1 MACAENTRQIPI
13 NIETD
18 DAKQYSRNLS
28 QFLYDYKAGSS
39 ITLMQMNTN
48 TKGAGYIN
56 IPDIQESFLNFT
68 TTGNLAHVISFFFID
83 SLNYYNNKKMP
94 IEIINVYKSKNGS
107 DYLMMFIPVDIK
119 DGTSAS
125 SSFFHSFIPL
135 LTEKK
140 EGEFYQSVVDIQ
152 GINYN
157 NIIPRSHF
165 MYYNAVFPHFGDC
178 TSKIKM
184 ILYDTPI
191 EIKQS
196 DYDSLVG
203 IFGKFTDN
211 NMSSSDTNPLF
222 NLNNFE
228 KKHDI
233 DYRMM
238 FYNRLGT
245 KRGPGRH
252 TGNDVKEL
260 TCTPI
265 LDEEDKPIE
274 GTRLDWI
281 RQGLERGVSTELKNL
296 FFVLILIAVTVG
308 IIVTLHELAFKNLG
322 KIIGDDS
329 IIARSK
335 PNL

>member
-13 NIETD
+13 NIKSE

-28 QFLYDYKAGSS
+28 QFLYDYTSGSS
-39 ITLMQMNTN
+39 IILMQMTTD

-56 IPDIQESFLNFT
+56 IPNLQESYLNFT
-68 TTGNLAHVISFFFID
+68 TTGDLVHVISLFFID
-83 SLNYYNNKKMP
+83 SLNYYNDRKMP
-94 IEIINVYKSKNGS
+94 IEILNVYQSKNSS
-107 DYLMMFIPVDIK
+107 DYLFMFIPVDIK
-119 DGTSAS
+119 GGSSAS
-125 SSFFHSFIPL
+125 TSFFHSFVPL
-135 LTEKK
+135 LKEKK
-140 EGEFYQSVVDIQ
+140 EGEFYQSAVNIQ
-152 GINYN
+152 GINFN

-191 EIKQS
+191 GIKRS
-196 DYDSLVG
+196 DYNSLVN
-203 IFGKFTDN
+203 IFGKFSDN
-211 NMSSSDTNPLF
+211 SMSSSHTNPLF
-222 NLNNFE
+222 NLSNFE

-233 DYRMM
+233 NYGMM
-238 FYNRLGT
+238 YYNRLGT
-245 KRGPGRH
+245 KRGPGKH
-252 TGNDVKEL
+252 SGNDVKEL

-281 RQGLERGVSTELKNL
+281 RQGLEKGVSTELKNL
-296 FFVLILIAVTVG
+296 LFVLILIAVTVG
-308 IIVTLHELAFKNLG
+308 VIVTLHELAFKNLG
-322 KIIGDDS
+322 KVIGDET